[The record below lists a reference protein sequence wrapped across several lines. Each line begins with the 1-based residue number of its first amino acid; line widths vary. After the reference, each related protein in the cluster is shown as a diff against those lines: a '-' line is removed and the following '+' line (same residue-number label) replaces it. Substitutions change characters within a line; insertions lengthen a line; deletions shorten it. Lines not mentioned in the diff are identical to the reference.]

1 MYEKLHFN
9 IYLALHFAKHK
20 PKQNQFQEI
29 YDLHFNYTD
38 SAPSNANHCVCN
50 ARCKQIFFPVSLVFQ
65 KTAAVAVHSI
75 KESILQVER

>member
-9 IYLALHFAKHK
+9 IYLALHFTKHK

-29 YDLHFNYTD
+29 YHLHFNYTD

-50 ARCKQIFFPVSLVFQ
+50 AHCNKSFFPVSLVSQ
-65 KTAAVAVHSI
+65 TTAADVQHQREHFTS
-75 KESILQVER
+75 